1 VNNLLKDA
9 KDEGVIKTSGI
20 YVPENID
27 VEFPLSGILKPYKEV
42 VAERTKRISNYTL
55 Y

>member
-1 VNNLLKDA
+1 LREVFIKKA

-27 VEFPLSGILKPYKEV
+27 VEFPL
-42 VAERTKRISNYTL
+42 
-55 Y
+55 